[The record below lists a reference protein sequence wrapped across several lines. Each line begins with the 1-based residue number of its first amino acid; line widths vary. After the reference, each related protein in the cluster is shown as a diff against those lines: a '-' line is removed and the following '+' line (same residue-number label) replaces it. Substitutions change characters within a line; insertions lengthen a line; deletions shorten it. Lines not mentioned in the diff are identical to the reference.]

1 MKSIALALL
10 LSLFLSPA
18 LAANNGKP
26 DHATWLK
33 QAARQQLR
41 AGMVQEEVEAI
52 LGAASRT
59 RFTKG
64 PGGTT
69 SELEY
74 RSEDRKDWM
83 NVFFL
88 GGKLTNYSVAR
99 LGQGNAAQGQ
109 SVSQSPAA
117 WAMVEP
123 GMRPE
128 EVKALLGE
136 PTAKSYAQG
145 AIGAPE
151 AVTAWLYDIT
161 PDGTDP
167 ATGIVMLLD
176 GKVLSVTSPLFDAN

>member
-1 MKSIALALL
+1 MKFIVFAIL
-10 LSLFLSPA
+10 LSLSVTPG
-18 LAANNGKP
+18 LAANNDEP
-26 DHATWLK
+26 DHSTWLRSE
-33 QAARQQLR
+33 AREQLR
-41 AGMVQEEVEAI
+41 VGMGQEDVKKI
-52 LGAASRT
+52 LGEASRT

-99 LGQGNAAQGQ
+99 LGEGNVVQGR
-109 SVSQSPAA
+109 SVSQSPVA
-117 WAMVEP
+117 WAKVEP
-123 GMRPE
+123 GMTSE
-128 EVKALLGE
+128 EVASLLGE

-145 AIGAPE
+145 AMGKPE
-151 AVTAWLYDIT
+151 SVTAWLYDMT
-161 PDGTDP
+161 PEGTDP

-176 GKVLSVTSPLFDAN
+176 GKVLSITSPLFTVN